1 MSELSSP
8 HGSWPSPI
16 SAGDVARGVHRMSF
30 PSVVG
35 DEIWWEEERP
45 EEGGRSTVMRR
56 DADGTVTELLRAPWG
71 AGTRVHE
78 YGGRSY
84 LPVPRRDDKA
94 LTRMGIVFANAE
106 DQRLYLLER
115 DSATPTPLTPE
126 PDRPAALRY
135 ADPALSADG
144 KQVLCVREEH
154 VDGGVRRSVVA
165 VPLSGR
171 GAGDPAAVRELAAGA
186 DFYASPVPSPNGQ
199 RLAYVRW
206 NHPRM
211 PWDGTELR
219 VGRLDGAGLSGEVT
233 LKGGVD
239 ESVLSPTW
247 VDEDTLYLASDW
259 PGFWNLY
266 QAGVTGQAMALYPA
280 EEEFH
285 APPGRLGH
293 RSFAVLD
300 SGRVVVLHGN
310 ADLAPGVYD
319 PDTLELTPVATEFTS
334 WSQVDSDGHGV
345 VAIAA
350 SAARPQCLVRL
361 HPESGRV
368 EVLRESLALPSPS
381 TAQGPLRGGVGHPQ
395 QTPTARHSLPD
406 PAYLPDP
413 EHVTLPGRYGSP
425 VHANVYRPTHPTA
438 SAEEPAPFVV
448 WVHGGPVSHASHE
461 LDLTKAYFTS
471 RGIGVVDVNHG
482 GSTGYGRSYRK
493 RVHKEWGVVDVEDAA
508 AAARALVDRGVAD
521 PKRLAIRGPSAGGF
535 TALLSLTGDTFACGV
550 SYFGVADLLGL
561 VETTHDFESRFLD
574 SLVGTLPGFVET
586 YRERSPINR
595 IGDIDVPV
603 LLLQG
608 TDDRVV
614 TPDQAFA
621 MATALGNRGV
631 PYALL
636 EFEGEAHGF
645 RAAASRVRAL
655 EAELAFYA
663 RVFGFEPDVAP
674 LTLATAPPAPRPE
687 PEATE
692 DAEAS
697 GDVTDAGDAGGADA
711 AAEDAGDGAKN
722 AVEGPETEGTG
733 NAGTGAAPAAASDR
747 IEEGSASSSVAT
759 DDGGTAD

>member
-16 SAGDVARGVHRMSF
+16 SAGDVARDVHRMSF

-45 EEGGRSTVMRR
+45 AEGGRSTVMRR
-56 DADGTVTELLRAPWG
+56 DADGTVTELLRAPWS

-78 YGGRSY
+78 YGGRSF

-115 DSATPTPLTPE
+115 DAAAPTPLTPE

-144 KQVLCVREEH
+144 RQVLCVREEH
-154 VDGGVRRSVVA
+154 TDGGVRRSVVT

-171 GAGDPAAVRELAAGA
+171 GAHDPSAVRELAAGA
-186 DFYASPVPSPNGQ
+186 DFYASPVVSPDGE

-219 VGRLDGAGLSGEVT
+219 IGRLDGAGLSREVT

-247 VDEDTLYLASDW
+247 VDADTLYLASDW

-310 ADLAPGVYD
+310 ADLTPSVYD
-319 PDTLELTPVATEFTS
+319 PDTLELTPVTTEFTS

-350 SAARPQCLVRL
+350 SATRPQCLVRL
-361 HPESGRV
+361 HPDSGRV
-368 EVLRESLALPSPS
+368 EVLRESTDA
-381 TAQGPLRGGVGHPQ
+381 
-395 QTPTARHSLPD
+395 LPD
-406 PAYLPDP
+406 PAYLPVP

-425 VHANVYRPTHPTA
+425 VHANVYRPSNPGVDA
-438 SAEEPAPFVV
+438 DAPAPFVV

-461 LDLTKAYFTS
+461 LDLAKAYFTS
-471 RGIGVVDVNHG
+471 RGIGVVDVNYG

-508 AAARALVDRGVAD
+508 AAARALVDRGLAD
-521 PKRLAIRGPSAGGF
+521 PERLAIRGPSAGGF

-561 VETTHDFESRFLD
+561 VETTHDFESHFLD

-586 YRERSPINR
+586 YRERSPVNR
-595 IGDIDVPV
+595 IGEIDVPV

-614 TPDQAFA
+614 TPDQAFG
-621 MATALGNRGV
+621 MATALGKRGV

-636 EFEGEAHGF
+636 EFEGEGHGF
-645 RAAASRVRAL
+645 HAAASRERAL

-663 RVFGFEPDVAP
+663 RVFGFEADVAP
-674 LTLATAPPAPRPE
+674 LTLETEPPAPRSGPEE
-687 PEATE
+687 PEAAK
-692 DAEAS
+692 DS
-697 GDVTDAGDAGGADA
+697 GDLTAADGTEA
-711 AAEDAGDGAKN
+711 A
-722 AVEGPETEGTG
+722 EGTG
-733 NAGTGAAPAAASDR
+733 TAEGDEPPAATGGVPSPDGER
-747 IEEGSASSSVAT
+747 GRGEEEGT
-759 DDGGTAD
+759 P

>member
-1 MSELSSP
+1 MSEQSSP

-45 EEGGRSTVMRR
+45 TEGGRSTILRR
-56 DADGTVTELLRAPWG
+56 NADGAIVELLSAPWS
-71 AGTRVHE
+71 ACTRVHE

-94 LTRMGIVFANAE
+94 LTRIGIVFANAD

-115 DSATPTPLTPE
+115 DSSTPTPLTPE

-135 ADPALSADG
+135 ADPTLSADG
-144 KQVLCVREEH
+144 KQILCVREEH
-154 VDGGVRRSVVA
+154 VADGVRRAVVT

-171 GAGDPAAVRELAAGA
+171 GAEDPAAIRVLASGA
-186 DFYASPVPSPNGQ
+186 DFYASPVPSPDGQ

-219 VGRLDGAGLSGEVT
+219 LGRLEGAALTAEVT

-247 VDEDTLYLASDW
+247 VDADTLYLASDW

-266 QAGVTGQAMALYPA
+266 QAGVTGQALALYPA

-293 RSFAVLD
+293 RSYAVLD
-300 SGRVVVLHGN
+300 SGKVVVLHGN
-310 ADLAPGVYD
+310 ADLSPSVYD
-319 PDTLELTPVATEFTS
+319 PDTLELTPVATDLTA
-334 WSQVDSDGHGV
+334 WSQVDSDGAVV

-350 SAARPQCLVRL
+350 SPTRPQCLVRL
-361 HPESGRV
+361 HPETGRV
-368 EVLRESLALPSPS
+368 EVLRESLDALPD
-381 TAQGPLRGGVGHPQ
+381 T
-395 QTPTARHSLPD
+395 
-406 PAYLPDP
+406 AYLPFP

-425 VHANVYRPTHPTA
+425 VHANVYRPSHPEITA
-438 SAEEPAPFVV
+438 EGPAPFVV
-448 WVHGGPVSHASHE
+448 WVHGGPVAHASQE
-461 LDLTKAYFTS
+461 LDLAKAYFTS
-471 RGIGVVDVNHG
+471 RGIGVVDVNYG
-482 GSTGYGRSYRK
+482 GSTGYGRSYRT

-508 AAARALVDRGVAD
+508 AAARALVEQGVAD
-521 PKRLAIRGPSAGGF
+521 PERLAIRGPSAGGF
-535 TALLSLTGDTFACGV
+535 TALLSLTGNMFACGV
-550 SYFGVADLLGL
+550 SYYGVADLLGL
-561 VETTHDFESRFLD
+561 AETTHDFESRFLD
-574 SLVGTLPGFVET
+574 SLVGTLPGFTER

-595 IGDIDVPV
+595 IDEIDVPA

-614 TPDQAFA
+614 TPDQAFT
-621 MATALGNRGV
+621 MATALGKRGV

-645 RAAASRVRAL
+645 RSAASRVRAL

-663 RVFGFEPDVAP
+663 RVFGFDADVAP
-674 LTLATAPPAPRPE
+674 LTLATEPPAPRPE
-687 PEATE
+687 PEAAE
-692 DAEAS
+692 GAEAAN
-697 GDVTDAGDAGGADA
+697 GTGEAEGAGGAQTSEGEAAPDTADA
-711 AAEDAGDGAKN
+711 PVGDAVAPSPAEGG
-722 AVEGPETEGTG
+722 GTG
-733 NAGTGAAPAAASDR
+733 D
-747 IEEGSASSSVAT
+747 
-759 DDGGTAD
+759 